1 LERRLNGLAVAP
13 PGSDLMGAALEDFC
27 SAVALDLVTL
37 AQLHDRELDSPTVMA
52 LQQERFPRSLA
63 FRLHGD
69 RGRDVLDTL
78 SSVVA
83 RLSDDATE
91 QDDLAADFAAIYLTY
106 GLRAS
111 PCESVWLDEDGL
123 AMQEPMF
130 EVRRDYARLG
140 LQAPDWRVR
149 PDDHLVFQLQFVA
162 ALIEEADEAAVAE
175 AARFLDGHT
184 LRWLPDF
191 AGRVAQH
198 AATPFY
204 AALAVLTDT
213 YLDELR
219 DTMARMLGERRPT
232 AEEIEQRNRRVGEG
246 AGPEASAYVPG
257 SAPSW

>member
-1 LERRLNGLAVAP
+1 
-13 PGSDLMGAALEDFC
+13 MGAVLEDFC

-37 AQLHDRELDSPTVMA
+37 AQLHDRELNGRTILA
-52 LQQERFPRSLA
+52 LQQERFPLSLA
-63 FRLHGD
+63 FRLHSD
-69 RGRDVLDTL
+69 RGRAVLDSL

-83 RLSDDATE
+83 TLSDAAVE
-91 QDDLAADFAAIYLTY
+91 QDELAADFAAIYLTY

-130 EVRRDYARLG
+130 EVRRDYARRG

-162 ALIEEADEAAVAE
+162 ALLEEADEVAVTE
-175 AARFLDGHT
+175 AARFLDDHT

-191 AGRVAQH
+191 ADRVAQH

-204 AALAVLTDT
+204 AALAVLTVA

-219 DTMARMLGERRPT
+219 DTMARMLGEPRPT
-232 AEEIEQRNRRVGEG
+232 AEELEQRNRRIGED
-246 AGPEASAYVPG
+246 AEPAASAYVPG